1 MIGIDIGTTEVRG
14 RSQRASVRR
23 MLVERRRELLSEIQS
38 RVRVVREVGSSKD
51 HHSSPL
57 VETVD
62 TEPEDD
68 LEFALIQMKSE
79 MLETVDE
86 AVRRFDAGAY
96 GYCVDCGEVITPAR
110 LRAMPLPCVVG
121 SVSKRA
127 RTSSTASASTCSS
140 CRRRSTRDTSVVI
153 AQMSAAPART
163 DAARQAASPC
173 RFRV

>member
-79 MLETVDE
+79 MLETVTE

-96 GYCVDCGEVITPAR
+96 GNCVDCGEVITSAR
-110 LRAMPLPCVVG
+110 LRAMPFAVRCRECEQAREDEQHRERIHLQQLP
-121 SVSKRA
+121 
-127 RTSSTASASTCSS
+127 
-140 CRRRSTRDTSVVI
+140 
-153 AQMSAAPART
+153 PALDSRY
-163 DAARQAASPC
+163 
-173 RFRV
+173 